1 MAANVEVGAAPR
13 RPLLVWLIF
22 VFYVLITA
30 FFVASLLL
38 SPARLSAD
46 PAVHYSW
53 VDYAE
58 SSVLVVLKLS
68 AAILLFRLRRSAAW
82 LFTGILGLNVVLTGI
97 DFGAARISEEYPSF
111 LTPASVAIGF
121 CFIGG
126 VCLYSWHLAR
136 CGVLRG
142 AA

>member
-1 MAANVEVGAAPR
+1 MADSVEVGSAPR

-38 SPARLSAD
+38 SPARLGAD
-46 PAVHYSW
+46 AAVHYSW

-58 SSVLVVLKLS
+58 STVLVVLKLS

-82 LFTGILGLNVVLTGI
+82 LFTGILALNVVLTGI
-97 DFGAARISEEYPSF
+97 DLARRGFPRGPSF
-111 LTPASVAIGF
+111 LTPVSVAISF
-121 CFIGG
+121 CFIGA

-136 CGVLRG
+136 RGVLR
-142 AA
+142 

>member
-53 VDYAE
+53 LTMRE

-97 DFGAARISEEYPSF
+97 DLARRGFPRSPSF

-136 CGVLRG
+136 CGVLR
-142 AA
+142 